1 MRRMRSQG
9 FASALFG
16 LSLLIQAPVN
26 GAAAQTQTAPPAN
39 LPPQVEELLRL
50 LEDPAIRGWIDQQRR
65 PAAPSAAASPEEAA
79 SERMAT
85 RIAQIREH
93 LASLAA
99 ALPRLPQEV
108 RQAADRLSQELQG
121 RRFVGVVLLV
131 LGFLVLGAGTEW
143 IFASVTRAPRE
154 RILSLPMDTVSDRV
168 RAVGMRL
175 AFDLAHVAIFAI
187 GSIGAFLVFDWPPL
201 LRHIVLAYLVAV
213 LILRFALVAGR
224 FLLAPWPAGA
234 RAAEHYRVIPM
245 TDAMARFWYR
255 RLSLFVGWFAFGQA
269 TVSVVRALGFSLEA
283 RQVVAYTLGLGLLAI
298 AVEAAGRWPGAAP
311 TEQEA
316 PEGRVRSH
324 ALGAWLL
331 SVYFLLVWGLW
342 VAGLSGLFWLA
353 VVALALPWAI
363 GVTKLSSRHL
373 LRPAVEGDG
382 ASDHDLRA
390 VYLDRGLRALL
401 VVGAAFLLAY
411 GWKIDLV
418 ELTSRDT
425 LLVRLVRG
433 ALSSIIILLVA
444 DLIWQVV
451 KTQIDRRLSRAKD
464 ATSPGSEAA
473 LRQARLRTLLPIFRS
488 AAFVVLAAVAV
499 LMALSALGV
508 EIGPLIA
515 GAGIVGVAVG
525 FGSQTLV
532 KDVISGIFY
541 LLDDAFRVGEYIQS
555 GSYKG
560 NVESLGFR
568 SVKLRHHR
576 GYVFTVPYGEL
587 GAVENMS
594 RDWVIDKMTLSVTYD
609 TDLDKAKKII
619 KQIGR
624 ELAQDPDFGKNIL
637 EPLKMQGVDQF
648 GDFAIKIRMKIMTR
662 PGEQFVIRR
671 RAYALIKKAFDEN
684 GIRFAFPT
692 VQVAGREDVEPA
704 AAQQVLTLIKGK
716 QPGEGG

>member
-1 MRRMRSQG
+1 MRRMRFQG

-16 LSLLIQAPVN
+16 LSLLIQALMN

-85 RIAQIREH
+85 RIAQTREH

-175 AFDLAHVAIFAI
+175 AFDLAHVAIFAV

-201 LRHIVLAYLVAV
+201 LRHIVLAYLIAV

-224 FLLAPWPAGA
+224 FLLAPWLAGA

-255 RLSLFVGWFAFGQA
+255 RLALFVGWTAFGQA

-298 AVEAAGRWPGAAP
+298 AVEAAWRWPGAAP
-311 TEQEA
+311 PEQEA

-342 VAGLSGLFWLA
+342 VAGLIGLFWLA

-363 GVTKLSSRHL
+363 G
-373 LRPAVEGDG
+373 
-382 ASDHDLRA
+382 
-390 VYLDRGLRALL
+390 
-401 VVGAAFLLAY
+401 
-411 GWKIDLV
+411 
-418 ELTSRDT
+418 
-425 LLVRLVRG
+425 
-433 ALSSIIILLVA
+433 
-444 DLIWQVV
+444 
-451 KTQIDRRLSRAKD
+451 
-464 ATSPGSEAA
+464 
-473 LRQARLRTLLPIFRS
+473 
-488 AAFVVLAAVAV
+488 
-499 LMALSALGV
+499 
-508 EIGPLIA
+508 
-515 GAGIVGVAVG
+515 
-525 FGSQTLV
+525 
-532 KDVISGIFY
+532 
-541 LLDDAFRVGEYIQS
+541 
-555 GSYKG
+555 
-560 NVESLGFR
+560 
-568 SVKLRHHR
+568 
-576 GYVFTVPYGEL
+576 
-587 GAVENMS
+587 
-594 RDWVIDKMTLSVTYD
+594 
-609 TDLDKAKKII
+609 
-619 KQIGR
+619 
-624 ELAQDPDFGKNIL
+624 
-637 EPLKMQGVDQF
+637 
-648 GDFAIKIRMKIMTR
+648 
-662 PGEQFVIRR
+662 
-671 RAYALIKKAFDEN
+671 
-684 GIRFAFPT
+684 
-692 VQVAGREDVEPA
+692 
-704 AAQQVLTLIKGK
+704 
-716 QPGEGG
+716 